1 MPYNASRDSRCWFV
15 GFPENLKFTGNT
27 ACQFGRR
34 FSHFFLQ
41 NVRMENTM
49 MTISVANPIII
60 EIDSYTV
67 MLSPPALLE
76 NRETDHQLPL
86 AALYHNTA
94 GDGSR
99 SEKYNQGLAG
109 SVWLPLVVVAE
120 IATAAFLFC
129 GHLGGQCGS
138 D

>member
-1 MPYNASRDSRCWFV
+1 MFARQPSVKLSLTEKPPIAR
-15 GFPENLKFTGNT
+15 
-27 ACQFGRR
+27 RR

-120 IATAAFLFC
+120 IATATFFILQPS
-129 GHLGGQCGS
+129 GRPVW
-138 D
+138 